1 MILIKFD
8 EVVNMNVILMIFG
21 LAIGLFGII
30 NSVFN
35 FLGLNDKITFMWLCI
50 FQMWN
55 LIFIADLMVG

>member
-1 MILIKFD
+1 
-8 EVVNMNVILMIFG
+8 MNITLMIFG
-21 LAIGLFGII
+21 LVIGLFGII

-55 LIFIADLMVG
+55 LFFIADLMVG